1 MLIRS
6 FNRHTKNVQA
16 SKSQLKTILFKNHN
30 SNALSN
36 YFLEFVAYYFFGS
49 FDTVI
54 INKNLSE
61 SFLLKMTSKSL
72 LNYGNLIK
80 QEQYYLDFRM
90 RLG

>member
-1 MLIRS
+1 MH
-6 FNRHTKNVQA
+6 FQ
-16 SKSQLKTILFKNHN
+16 TI
-30 SNALSN
+30 
-36 YFLEFVAYYFFGS
+36 FLEFVAYYFFGS
-49 FDTVI
+49 FATVI

-90 RLG
+90 RLGQLFYSPVYFPFCKVKNMKRNNK